1 MLYRVRLTVTKM
13 ADRLPPIVS
22 SVYMGNVFY
31 SAESSIREQ
40 KDKYCSMHKA
50 FSVTECKTVMHQ
62 QMQEMTRDLKD
73 PLMAL
78 PLSYSQ

>member
-31 SAESSIREQ
+31 SAESSSREQ
-40 KDKYCSMHKA
+40 KDKYC
-50 FSVTECKTVMHQ
+50 
-62 QMQEMTRDLKD
+62 
-73 PLMAL
+73 
-78 PLSYSQ
+78 